1 MFIYLIFESVEL
13 STQANFRGVLLRL
26 TVLVERSRWY
36 IGDSTE
42 PIYIWQRGF
51 VRASRVLYL
60 RMYVCTLLVHR
71 TGQRHRTTGQTWGQV
86 TISPARE
93 FVIRN
98 DSPTLLHSVSFLRSR
113 HMCMYVPMYD
123 LRTQGQYWLRNAIT
137 RCDVCLYVML
147 V

>member
-60 RMYVCTLLVHR
+60 RMYVPRWSIGQDSDTGRQVRHGDRSRSVPHVSSWFAMTHPPYCTLFHFSDP
-71 TGQRHRTTGQTWGQV
+71 G
-86 TISPARE
+86 I
-93 FVIRN
+93 
-98 DSPTLLHSVSFLRSR
+98 
-113 HMCMYVPMYD
+113 CVPMYD